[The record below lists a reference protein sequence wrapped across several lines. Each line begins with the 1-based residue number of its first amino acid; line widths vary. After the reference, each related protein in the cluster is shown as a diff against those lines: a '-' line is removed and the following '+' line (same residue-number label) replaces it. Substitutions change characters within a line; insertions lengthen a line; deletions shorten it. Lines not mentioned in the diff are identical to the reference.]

1 MSSRSRRPMTGRG
14 APRGLAALA
23 VVAAALAVA
32 GPARADGSGSRAAS
46 TAKPSSS
53 SGSGSGSGSAAAAAA
68 GAVDDDLI
76 GLLDVRVEGV
86 SDAAAEV
93 FTRQIE
99 ESLGIA
105 GLKVA
110 GRARLREF
118 LAGTPWNAACLMG
131 TCLRELKTHAGV
143 GKVIEATLVSIGP
156 SYHYTL
162 TLLDTG
168 TGAILRQASRKCD
181 VCTTDEAFAD
191 AALGVVELITEG
203 EDLAPAGPGRG
214 PAPPPG
220 RARRTTRRAAL
231 ALMGAAAL
239 AGAGGYYLLTRDEDR
254 LGAAAIGASGA
265 FAVAGVTCLGIS
277 FSF

>member
-1 MSSRSRRPMTGRG
+1 MTRMPRMSSRSRRPMTGRG

-23 VVAAALAVA
+23 VLAAALAVA
-32 GPARADGSGSRAAS
+32 GAARADGAGSRAAT

-53 SGSGSGSGSAAAAAA
+53 SSSSSAGS
-68 GAVDDDLI
+68 VDDDLI

-203 EDLAPAGPGRG
+203 EDLAPAGPRPG
-214 PAPPPG
+214 PAPIPG